1 VHRRIGGVSSNDRGF
16 PIAVSRRSFDVA
28 KDEGLS
34 LMYRITWR
42 IRRALL
48 SVFGPAQL
56 GDDDPKTR
64 LDQERAEK
72 VAQARAKRAG

>member
-1 VHRRIGGVSSNDRGF
+1 M
-16 PIAVSRRSFDVA
+16 A

>member
-1 VHRRIGGVSSNDRGF
+1 M
-16 PIAVSRRSFDVA
+16 A

-34 LMYRITWR
+34 LAYRSGWK
-42 IRRALL
+42 IRRSLL

-56 GDDDPKTR
+56 GDDDPKVR

-72 VAQARAKRAG
+72 VAAAKAKREGR